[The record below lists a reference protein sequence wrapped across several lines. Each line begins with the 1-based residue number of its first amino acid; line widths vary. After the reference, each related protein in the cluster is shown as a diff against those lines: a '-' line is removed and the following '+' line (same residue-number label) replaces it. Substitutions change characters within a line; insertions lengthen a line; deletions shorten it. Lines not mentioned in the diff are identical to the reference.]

1 MVWMMPQEFDNPYFG
16 YSEDPS
22 QYQQAFQ
29 LLVNECRRQLGW
41 ANCHKSIAFVWH
53 SWAAPRWIDDLNDF
67 YPGDDYVD
75 WVGISIFQ
83 QLYPWASKVG
93 NFAAGG
99 SIEYVEEVL
108 EFAKR
113 HAKPVMIAEST
124 PFGGMHWDG
133 KRFGASKRLE
143 IPFLSDSVPN
153 NIWDLWFAPIL
164 DLIERFD
171 IRMWSYINCDWD
183 SQPMWHNIG
192 FGDTRLSTLDYV
204 MTKWREQVLE
214 NPRFMSAP
222 LLCGIHSEAE
232 SPESSATVSMLVP
245 VSSKSWPTVAV
256 QTSELK
262 MDRLG
267 ILSLSMI
274 LCAPV
279 LAIFLLWRMSQRR
292 VRQTIP
298 IPKPREHLKRHS
310 LQVAEDRILRYGSMD
325 A

>member
-1 MVWMMPQEFDNPYFG
+1 MPQEFDNPYFG

-108 EFAKR
+108 EFANR
-113 HAKPVMIAEST
+113 HNKPVMIAEST
-124 PFGGMHWDG
+124 PFGGMHWNG
-133 KRFGASKRLE
+133 KRFGSEQRLE
-143 IPFLSDSVPN
+143 VPSLSDSVPN
-153 NIWDLWFAPIL
+153 NIWDLWFAPVL
-164 DLIERFD
+164 DLIERYD

-183 SQPMWHNIG
+183 VQPMWHNVG
-192 FGDTRLSTLDYV
+192 FGDTRLSTLDHV
-204 MTKWREQVLE
+204 MTKWRENVLG
-214 NPRFMSAP
+214 NSRFVLAP
-222 LLCGIHSEAE
+222 LSCDIPAAAE
-232 SPESSATVSMLVP
+232 SREIPRTVSMLVSQ
-245 VSSKSWPTVAV
+245 SSNSWAFSAV
-256 QTSELK
+256 GISEWR

-267 ILSLSMI
+267 VLSLTM
-274 LCAPV
+274 LLFVPATA
-279 LAIFLLWRMSQRR
+279 LLLLWNRR
-292 VRQTIP
+292 IRQTIQT
-298 IPKPREHLKRHS
+298 PKPIKHHEMHS
-310 LQVAEDRILRYGSMD
+310 LQVVDDCITRYGSMD

>member
-29 LLVNECRRQLGW
+29 LLVSECRRELGW

-99 SIEYVEEVL
+99 SIEYVEEL
-108 EFAKR
+108 LDFAKR
-113 HAKPVMIAEST
+113 HDKPVMIAEST

-133 KRFGASKRLE
+133 KSFGSEQRLE
-143 IPFLSDSVPN
+143 VPSLSDSVPN
-153 NIWDLWFAPIL
+153 NIWDLWFVPIL
-164 DLIERFD
+164 DLIERHD

-183 SQPMWHNIG
+183 SQPMWNGIG
-192 FGDTRLSTLDYV
+192 FGDSRLSTMDYV
-204 MTKWREQVLE
+204 MTKWRENVLA
-214 NPRFMSAP
+214 NPRFVVAP
-222 LLCGIHSEAE
+222 LSCDIQAAAE
-232 SPESSATVSMLVP
+232 SREIPGAASMLVSLSSNFWRFSAVR
-245 VSSKSWPTVAV
+245 VSEWRI
-256 QTSELK
+256 
-262 MDRLG
+262 DRQG
-267 ILSLSMI
+267 VLSLTMFLCVPAIAI
-274 LCAPV
+274 LV
-279 LAIFLLWRMSQRR
+279 LWHIGQRR
-292 VRQTIP
+292 IRQTLQT
-298 IPKPREHLKRHS
+298 PKPMQHQHRHS
-310 LQVAEDRILRYGSMD
+310 LQVVDECIVRYGSMD

>member
-1 MVWMMPQEFDNPYFG
+1 MPQEFDNPYFG

-29 LLVNECRRQLGW
+29 ILVNECRRQLGW

-99 SIEYVEEVL
+99 SIEYVVEVL
-108 EFAKR
+108 EFANR
-113 HAKPVMIAEST
+113 HNKPVMIAEST
-124 PFGGMHWDG
+124 PFGGMHWNG
-133 KRFGASKRLE
+133 KRFGSEQRLE
-143 IPFLSDSVPN
+143 VPSLSDSVPN
-153 NIWDLWFAPIL
+153 NVWDLWFAPVL
-164 DLIERFD
+164 DLIERYD

-183 SQPMWHNIG
+183 VQPMWHNVG
-192 FGDTRLSTLDYV
+192 FGDTRLSTLEHV
-204 MTKWREQVLE
+204 MTKWRENVLG
-214 NPRFMSAP
+214 NSRFELAP
-222 LLCGIHSEAE
+222 LSCAIPAAVVSREI
-232 SPESSATVSMLVP
+232 PRTVSMI
-245 VSSKSWPTVAV
+245 VSQSSNSWASSAV
-256 QTSELK
+256 GISEWR

-267 ILSLSMI
+267 VLSLTM
-274 LCAPV
+274 LLFVPATA
-279 LAIFLLWRMSQRR
+279 LLLLWNRR
-292 VRQTIP
+292 IRQTIQT
-298 IPKPREHLKRHS
+298 PKPIKHHEMHS
-310 LQVAEDRILRYGSMD
+310 LQVVDDCITRYGSMD